1 MQNSISI
8 MTGFPLLKINRES
21 RELGTELT
29 IVIGNLF
36 NKFLLKG
43 KNINKKDTR
52 QRGEILSYLTGQ
64 KELCSQVLHCH
75 GSDDKIYL
83 TKTHSYMKCLSLF
96 DRMFYTTF
104 VGKSLIKIIAIS
116 GFYGGVS
123 DLYNFNDGYLKKIT
137 ERETWGDILCV
148 NSLNRDNIT
157 TFSPSFYELIF
168 KIKPKLIVIGGNKK
182 LEIVKFPLT
191 DIQTVLVGKNDH
203 IIWDHFTNSVY
214 RKL

>member
-8 MTGFPLLKINRES
+8 MTGLPLLKINRES

-43 KNINKKDTR
+43 RNINKKNLK
-52 QRGEILSYLTGQ
+52 QRSEILLYLTNQ
-64 KELCSQVLHCH
+64 KELHSNVLHCY

-83 TKTHSYMKCLSLF
+83 KKTSNSMKYLSLF

-104 VGKSLIKIIAIS
+104 VGKSLKKIIGIS
-116 GFYGGVS
+116 GFYGEVS
-123 DLYNFNDGYLKKIT
+123 DIYNFNDDYLKKMT
-137 ERETWGDILCV
+137 EKETWCDILCV
-148 NSLNRDNIT
+148 NSLNKDNIT

-191 DIQTVLVGKNDH
+191 DIQTVLIGKNDH
-203 IIWDHFTNSVY
+203 IIWDYSTNSVY